1 MVALINPLDEGSA
14 QRLRHAGMCWELMMR
29 RTWFGVDGGLVDIN
43 MKVNKSRVGI
53 FVLRVSASAA
63 HEGLMNTFIQT
74 SVCRAAINTIIIE
87 RAESQ

>member
-53 FVLRVSASAA
+53 FVLRVSA
-63 HEGLMNTFIQT
+63 HERLMNTFIQT